1 MLAAMFHRHFASCV
15 RSRNLFISSRKT
27 HITRRLAS
35 SSAGIAPPLNG
46 LKIVDLTRVLAGP
59 TATMLLA
66 DLGADVIKIE
76 EISQGDD
83 TSMSLICYDSEALI
97 NLLQ

>member
-1 MLAAMFHRHFASCV
+1 M
-15 RSRNLFISSRKT
+15 
-27 HITRRLAS
+27 
-35 SSAGIAPPLNG
+35 
-46 LKIVDLTRVLAGP
+46 LAGP